1 MEELF
6 PKLRDSLNNAVEI
19 KEDENQLLIELKV
32 KNEDLI
38 PGDLGSPHEIKEMIR
53 IFGGVKQDIPM
64 EVSVDENTNIITIKM
79 LKKEDFEI
87 VRTVINSLWERA
99 SELLIKAFN
108 AEPGKTE
115 EFRDLGDFDEN
126 Y

>member
-6 PKLRDSLNNAVEI
+6 PKLRDSLNIAVEI
-19 KEDENQLLIELKV
+19 KEDENQLLIDLKV

-53 IFGGVKQDIPM
+53 MFGGVKQDIPM
-64 EVSVDENTNIITIKM
+64 EVSVDEKTNIITIKM

>member
-19 KEDENQLLIELKV
+19 KEDENQLLIELRV